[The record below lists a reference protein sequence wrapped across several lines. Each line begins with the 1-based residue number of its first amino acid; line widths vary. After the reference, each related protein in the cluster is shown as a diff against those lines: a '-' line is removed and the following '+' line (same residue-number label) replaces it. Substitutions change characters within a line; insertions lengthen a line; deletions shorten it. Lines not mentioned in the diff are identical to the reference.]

1 MIFDSIQNKENYRE
15 YETLYQILCYLEGLK
30 QGELPLPDTVICENR
45 AFCNPVSLTS
55 KPEDACIYEAH
66 KKYIDLHYI
75 V

>member
-45 AFCNPVSLTS
+45 AFCNPDSV
-55 KPEDACIYEAH
+55 
-66 KKYIDLHYI
+66 
-75 V
+75 

>member
-45 AFCNPVSLTS
+45 AFCESCFSDIKTGRSL
-55 KPEDACIYEAH
+55 Y
-66 KKYIDLHYI
+66 L
-75 V
+75 